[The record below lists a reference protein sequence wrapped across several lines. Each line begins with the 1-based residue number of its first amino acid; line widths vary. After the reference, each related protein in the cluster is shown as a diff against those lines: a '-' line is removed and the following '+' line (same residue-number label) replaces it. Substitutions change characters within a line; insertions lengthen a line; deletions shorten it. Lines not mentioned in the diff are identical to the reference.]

1 MPTCFK
7 LENEGTFLNS
17 WKLLCTNSYIFINSV
32 TLQKSHLTKK
42 KKKSFPKIQKGKT
55 KPEQPPSLRIL
66 CIRTITAQTWIIWH
80 ILDKNPRPNHSAK
93 LTGIVVQIPNHF
105 HGVQAHSIVCI
116 KDRHT
121 ALALC
126 WHSLRIQTK
135 K

>member
-55 KPEQPPSLRIL
+55 KPEQTPSLRIL
-66 CIRTITAQTWIIWH
+66 HIRTITAQTWIIWH
-80 ILDKNPRPNHSAK
+80 ILDKNPRPNHSDK
-93 LTGIVVQIPNHF
+93 LTGIVVQLSS
-105 HGVQAHSIVCI
+105 QTTSIEC
-116 KDRHT
+116 RHT
-121 ALALC
+121 P
-126 WHSLRIQTK
+126 
-135 K
+135 